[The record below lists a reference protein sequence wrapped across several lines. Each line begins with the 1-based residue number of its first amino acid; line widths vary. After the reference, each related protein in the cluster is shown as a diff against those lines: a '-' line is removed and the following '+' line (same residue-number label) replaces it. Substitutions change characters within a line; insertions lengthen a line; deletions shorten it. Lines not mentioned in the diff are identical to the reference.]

1 MLSKIKLYKWIEGR
15 QGSGYDKMLL
25 LTGFWPFCFDLYLL
39 RFKEGSYIPEHT
51 DPCKNGYKHYRFN
64 FIIKKSLF
72 GGDFISENYI
82 FNFSRLKFFRPD
94 LYKHS
99 VTQVK
104 GGSRYVLSLGFLIK
118 E

>member
-1 MLSKIKLYKWIEGR
+1 MLANY
-15 QGSGYDKMLL
+15 
-25 LTGFWPFCFDLYLL
+25 
-39 RFKEGSYIPEHT
+39 
-51 DPCKNGYKHYRFN
+51 PCKNGYKHYRFN
-64 FIIKKSLF
+64 LIIKKSIS
-72 GGDFISENYI
+72 GGDFISAHHIWNWG
-82 FNFSRLKFFRPD
+82 RLKFFRPD